1 MIYKT
6 LLGVEIIKVSSK
18 FIFKLRK
25 ERVNPESV
33 FDELPEYV
41 LNEKHNIITDTR
53 HYLHYVGTNERETE
67 TFYYMMN
74 FHTLDRHLDY
84 ELNESGIDTFVTA
97 LNITR
102 ILDKLVVVP
111 ETVICNHGF
120 PTVNYLMV
128 SINVESTYD
137 HYSGGYDYEVD
148 YKLDG
153 YLDKDFKP
161 KKITKK

>member
-1 MIYKT
+1 
-6 LLGVEIIKVSSK
+6 
-18 FIFKLRK
+18 
-25 ERVNPESV
+25 
-33 FDELPEYV
+33 
-41 LNEKHNIITDTR
+41 
-53 HYLHYVGTNERETE
+53 
-67 TFYYMMN
+67 MMN

-111 ETVICNHGF
+111 ETVITNYGF

-128 SINVESTYD
+128 SINVESVYD